1 MDRRDF
7 IRLAGAGVAA
17 GTTQASIAARQSAPA
32 RSPRSAPR
40 TVARMKVGTQ
50 HDSSD
55 EVLGVLAAL
64 GVTEHLQPAAVG
76 AARRAVVG

>member
-50 HDSSD
+50 HDASD
-55 EVLGVLAAL
+55 EILG
-64 GVTEHLQPAAVG
+64 
-76 AARRAVVG
+76 